1 MEGSDSPLTARQLL
15 ITLDQPVTF
24 EFRQTVDPEYA
35 IELIDFVLQTDGQET
50 GRFFC
55 LRHARKVL
63 IANPNGS
70 GPLDLVRNAWHRNT
84 ALLVPDGVSRKPF
97 DFRIN
102 VEASWLLPIKFKNDN
117 ALQNADMWS
126 SYAYSRRRPHCLQ
139 EVIGQQ
145 TEIIP
150 KLCNAFSQ

>member
-35 IELIDFVLQTDGQET
+35 IELIDFVLQADRQET

-63 IANPNGS
+63 IANPNRS
-70 GPLDLVRNAWHRNT
+70 GPLDLVRNTWHGNT

-97 DFRIN
+97 DFRID
-102 VEASWLLPIKFKNDN
+102 VEASWLPPIKFKNDN
-117 ALQNADMWS
+117 AFQNADVRR
-126 SYAYSRRRPHCLQ
+126 SYAYSRRRPHCVQ
-139 EVIGQQ
+139 EVLSQYTKII
-145 TEIIP
+145 TEP
-150 KLCNAFSQ
+150 GNGVCS

>member
-63 IANPNGS
+63 IANPNGG
-70 GPLDLVRNAWHRNT
+70 GPLDLV
-84 ALLVPDGVSRKPF
+84 
-97 DFRIN
+97 
-102 VEASWLLPIKFKNDN
+102 
-117 ALQNADMWS
+117 
-126 SYAYSRRRPHCLQ
+126 
-139 EVIGQQ
+139 
-145 TEIIP
+145 
-150 KLCNAFSQ
+150 